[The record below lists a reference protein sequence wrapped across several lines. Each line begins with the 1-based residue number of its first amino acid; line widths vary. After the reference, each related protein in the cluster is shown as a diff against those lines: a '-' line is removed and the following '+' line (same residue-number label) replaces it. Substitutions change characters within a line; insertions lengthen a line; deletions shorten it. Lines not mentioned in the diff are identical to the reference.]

1 MIGSQLHATPFIWRG
16 KGGQLPK
23 PAIVQLVCGYLRLT
37 REFGEKGFML
47 GAFLIEF
54 GFWSHGKIGGSK
66 NERSIK
72 M

>member
-1 MIGSQLHATPFIWRG
+1 MEREG
-16 KGGQLPK
+16 GGQLPK

-47 GAFLIEF
+47 GAFLIGF
-54 GFWSHGKIGGSK
+54 GFWSHGKIDGSK

>member
-1 MIGSQLHATPFIWRG
+1 MERE
-16 KGGQLPK
+16 GGQLPK

-37 REFGEKGFML
+37 REFGGKGFML
-47 GAFLIEF
+47 GAFLI
-54 GFWSHGKIGGSK
+54 GFWSHGKIDGSK